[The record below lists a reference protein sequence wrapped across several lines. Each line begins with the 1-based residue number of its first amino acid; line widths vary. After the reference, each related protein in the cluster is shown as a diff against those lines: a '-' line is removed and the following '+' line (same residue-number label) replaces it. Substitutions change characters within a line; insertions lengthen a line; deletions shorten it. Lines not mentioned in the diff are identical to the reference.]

1 MNTIPH
7 PRETRHFFYSDV
19 TDSLLSTLEEGQLTR
34 LSMNVM
40 IPELN
45 PQNDVYRVGT
55 MLELVRGMA
64 SALVQDGKRVRVCV
78 QGSMGKGVFQ
88 GLPLQLNGVRKLL
101 DLMDWH
107 EDVAYFI
114 SFGAIGAAEVK
125 EEDDLFIII
134 APQNIIGAS
143 VQPSLE
149 AMCEAA
155 GDRPVV
161 LLNPNLVDIPSAGNV
176 MQVRGREERLE
187 FVDQFKEIYHFRLLY
202 RKPYFH
208 PIFGCLRYTY
218 PNSGRWEVY
227 KRVVQKTGLTG
238 RAGKEEKYC
247 FAKAFDNN
255 PKPSLVTQ
263 AIAMDLS
270 F

>member
-1 MNTIPH
+1 MSI
-7 PRETRHFFYSDV
+7 
-19 TDSLLSTLEEGQLTR
+19 QI
-34 LSMNVM
+34 M

-55 MLELVRGMA
+55 MLELVRTMA

-78 QGSMGKGVFQ
+78 QASMGKGVFQ
-88 GLPLQLNGVRKLL
+88 GLPLQLSGVRKLL

-107 EDVAYFI
+107 EDVIEFI
-114 SFGAIGAAEVK
+114 SFGAIGKEEVR
-125 EEDDLFIII
+125 EEDDIYIII

-149 AMCEAA
+149 AMCQAA
-155 GDRPVV
+155 GERPVV

-176 MQVRGREERLE
+176 MQVRGREERME
-187 FVDQFKEIYHFRLLY
+187 FIKQFKEIYHFRLLY
-202 RKPYFH
+202 KKPYFH
-208 PIFGCLRYTY
+208 PIYGCIRYTY
-218 PNSGRWEVY
+218 PNAWEIY

-247 FAKAFDNN
+247 FAKSYSNQ